1 MTLKDTVTN
10 DGPKG
15 PFRFHGQRGTV
26 AVIWRIFFTLAAI
39 NFIVLAV
46 FVFLVTIQFQAVLS
60 ASIRERLAVVVEN
73 VRGPFSS
80 VTEMGLPLSSLRN
93 ANAMLQRVK
102 QNDDAIEA
110 IHVYGAAGEILH
122 STDEEAHRKVGPS
135 AVPVAGG
142 IPGAQEIWYLE
153 DDRYFT
159 VGGAIPDA
167 AGRPVGGVAILYSK
181 YNALT
186 QVRAVA
192 ARLAFFCGL
201 GLLATLLLSL
211 PVLRFAMRRHVG
223 VSNALLETYD
233 NFERRFWRGP
243 GGAEQPVTA
252 VRSLGV
258 DTAEFNALLD
268 RSEQNYAT
276 EKQRLARNAG
286 GENERG

>member
-1 MTLKDTVTN
+1 MT
-10 DGPKG
+10 
-15 PFRFHGQRGTV
+15 
-26 AVIWRIFFTLAAI
+26 VIWRIFYTLAAI

-60 ASIRERLAVVVEN
+60 GSIRERLAVVVEN
-73 VRGPFSS
+73 VRDPFSS

-102 QNDDAIEA
+102 QDDDAIEA
-110 IHVYGAAGEILH
+110 IHVYAASGEILH
-122 STDEEAHRKVGPS
+122 STDEAKSEATTLSVP
-135 AVPVAGG
+135 AVADA
-142 IPGAQEIWYLE
+142 PGVLDIWYRE
-153 DDRYFT
+153 DDRYFRA
-159 VGGAIPDA
+159 GGAILDA
-167 AGRPVGGVAILYSK
+167 ADRPVGGVSILYSK

-201 GLLATLLLSL
+201 GLLATLLVSL
-211 PVLRFAMRRHVG
+211 PVLQFTMRRHVG
-223 VSNALLETYD
+223 LFNAILEAYD

-243 GGAEQPVTA
+243 GGQVLPVKA
-252 VRSLGV
+252 VKALGV
-258 DTAEFNALLD
+258 DTTEFSSLLD

-276 EKQRLARNAG
+276 EKQRLAKSAG